1 MYDSNYNFRPEEPTE
16 NVTYRVS
23 EPEPPKK
30 KRGWAKFVALGLCC
44 ALAGGLVGGG
54 GVLAATGALNRS
66 HTTLYESQHTPVNV
80 DTASMTS
87 DRVLTAA
94 QIYAA
99 NVNSCVGITTELV
112 TTNYWGF
119 TSRGAAA
126 GSGFVISSDGYIV
139 TNYHVIKGATAIK
152 VAFPD
157 GTSYDAALVGGEESN
172 DVAVLK
178 IDATGL
184 TPVKLGD
191 SDNLVVGESV
201 YTIGNPLGE
210 LTWSLADGLV
220 SALNRSVTTS
230 EGQIMNMLQTNT
242 AINSGNSGGPLFNAY
257 GEVIG
262 IVSAKLSNN
271 GSSSSSA
278 ASIEGLGFAIPLNDV
293 RSMIEDIIA
302 HGYVT
307 GRPNAGIIV
316 TDVSSDAQRYGIPA
330 GADVS
335 AVLEGSC
342 ADQAGLKA
350 GDIITAVD
358 DTAVTGMDTL
368 KAALSSHRAGDQ
380 VEFTLYRDGETMT
393 LTLTLDE
400 SNAQRQEDLNALKK
414 EVEQQLQQ
422 NQQNQQG
429 QNNWPFNGYW
439 PFG

>member
-1 MYDSNYNFRPEEPTE
+1 MYDSNYNFQPEEPIE
-16 NVTYRVS
+16 DVTFRVS
-23 EPEPPKK
+23 DPEPPKKK

-44 ALAGGLVGGG
+44 ALVGGLVGGG
-54 GVLAATGALNRS
+54 GALLATGALNGS
-66 HTTLYESQHTPVNV
+66 STTLYESQHTPVNV
-80 DTASMTS
+80 DTTSLTS
-87 DRVLTAA
+87 DQMLTPA

-112 TTNYWGF
+112 TTNSWGF

-157 GTSYDAALVGGEESN
+157 GASYDATLVGGEESN

-178 IDATGL
+178 IEAAGL
-184 TPVKLGD
+184 TPVKLGN

-210 LTWSLADGLV
+210 LTWSLTDGLV
-220 SALNRSVTTS
+220 SALGRSVTTS
-230 EGQIMNMLQTNT
+230 EGQTMNMLQTNT

-262 IVSAKLSNN
+262 ITSAKLSNN
-271 GSSSSSA
+271 GSSSTA

-307 GRPNAGIIV
+307 GKPNVGVIMG
-316 TDVSSDAQRYGIPA
+316 DVDSAAQRYGVPA
-330 GADVS
+330 GADVL
-335 AVLEGSC
+335 AILEGSC
-342 ADQAGLKA
+342 ADAAGLQV
-350 GDIITAVD
+350 GDIITAVGGTEIG
-358 DTAVTGMDTL
+358 DTAAL
-368 KAALSSHRAGDQ
+368 KAALAAYKAGDE
-380 VEFTLYRDGETMT
+380 VEFTIYRDGETKT
-393 LTLTLDE
+393 LSLTLDE
-400 SNAQRQEDLNALKK
+400 SNAQRQEELSALK
-414 EVEQQLQQ
+414 EQVEQERQQ
-422 NQQNQQG
+422 SQQNQQG
-429 QNNWPFNGYW
+429 NWPFGYW